1 MEFLSPAWWAS
12 LVQIIGIDIIL
23 SGDNALVI
31 ALACRS
37 LPPGQRK
44 WGIILGAGA
53 AIVLR
58 IVFAI
63 GIVYLLDVPFLKF
76 AGSLLLIWIAV
87 KLVMPEPHTSVPVT
101 SQPPPATSLW
111 SAVRII
117 VVADVVMSLDNVLA
131 IAAAARGSVELLVI
145 GLAISIP
152 LIVAGSAMM
161 LWLLDRFPLLVVAG
175 SGLLG
180 WIAGELAVHDPIVGV
195 WMAGTLPLL
204 HAGLPYLICV
214 AMIVFGLYVHRRLP
228 GMSTRQVPDEKRQS
242 HLSDRG

>member
-37 LPPGQRK
+37 LPPGKRK

-63 GIVYLLDVPFLKF
+63 GIVYLLDVPLLKF

-87 KLVMPEPHTSVPVT
+87 KLVMPEQHTSVPVT
-101 SQPPPATSLW
+101 SQPPATSLW

-131 IAAAARGSVELLVI
+131 IAAAARGAVELIVI
-145 GLAISIP
+145 GIAISIP

-175 SGLLG
+175 SALLG

-195 WMAGTLPLL
+195 WMAATLPLL

-214 AMIVFGLYVHRRLP
+214 AMIVIGLYLHRRLP
-228 GMSTRQVPDEKRQS
+228 GMRGREVLDDKRQS
-242 HLSDRG
+242 HLSDQD